1 MYDSM
6 SYRSNLYSLMEIRK
20 TNTFSFAKCRILFLK
35 IKITWRYSG
44 ICPEWATTP
53 WASPL
58 PSPAQPSQHLL
69 LIPQAANQPSG
80 GRLADGKAGDE
91 TRAAAERAV
100 VTQAV
105 ARVRSAAVSSVVASL
120 GAVASHGQAAAS
132 WDLRCVF
139 WLNYIWL
146 FHPRTIWNEM
156 WGVIYDAC
164 LRTTVQIKFVCTLL
178 AIVPLWHVG

>member
-1 MYDSM
+1 LYDSM

-80 GRLADGKAGDE
+80 GRRADGKAGDE

-120 GAVASHGQAAAS
+120 GAVASHGQAATS
-132 WDLRCVF
+132 WDG
-139 WLNYIWL
+139 IWGSY
-146 FHPRTIWNEM
+146 FDWITYGCYFIHEP
-156 WGVIYDAC
+156 GVIYVAC
-164 LRTTVQIKFVCTLL
+164 LRTTVQIKFVCNLL